1 MSSEAT
7 VSYHLSVRVDR
18 PVEGCE
24 LNPSVYLQQKGGS
37 GGEGSNNNR
46 GKFLDSSMYYFEF
59 SWARGPARSVGD

>member
-1 MSSEAT
+1 MASSEAT

-37 GGEGSNNNR
+37 AGEGGGNNR
-46 GKFLDSSMYYFEF
+46 GKFLDSSMYYFAF
-59 SWARGPARSVGD
+59 SWARGPAR